1 MSAVDFTSVNFTG
14 RVVNFTVP
22 FLLTKK
28 KLKTPPKIGAV
39 GGRQKK
45 RVNSRGSGCVRG
57 CVGGGEKV
65 GESHEGTSRGRR
77 ERKGQ

>member
-39 GGRQKK
+39 GGKAK
-45 RVNSRGSGCVRG
+45 RELTVAFINVRYSSKEW
-57 CVGGGEKV
+57 GGI
-65 GESHEGTSRGRR
+65 RLWAA
-77 ERKGQ
+77 KGK